1 MSHEPADVRRPSSP
15 LLANPSEYRNT
26 SCESHDFQMFWRSR
40 FATEGDLACG
50 PDPVLV
56 MTRAGDTDAD
66 LLSLHLASR
75 NIPMYRVNSDNLP
88 QQEAVLQLG
97 SGAVRIDGTAFS
109 PRSLWVRYFD
119 TAAMPRTGDD
129 EYDLL
134 AQEAW
139 TEFLYALADSF
150 PQATINRGYVA
161 SRHQKLSQLSAA
173 ERCGFRVPATE
184 LRTLDGGRGC
194 SRALLKAPGS
204 HFVEASPG
212 RRRLLSPVLVEA
224 GGAQCAIPVLVQP
237 LLEFDD
243 EIRVYVIGHTIKAF
257 SVPRRG
263 GWDGA
268 EAREAIKEVDLPS
281 ETCHSLRYLMDRLEL
296 DAAAVDLLRVGR
308 DFYFLEANAT
318 FDWSWCERPTGSRA
332 VTQALIELL
341 TREGAE

>member
-1 MSHEPADVRRPSSP
+1 MSQEPADVRPPASP
-15 LLANPSEYRNT
+15 LLANPPEYRNT
-26 SCESHDFQMFWRSR
+26 SGESHDFQMLWRSR
-40 FATEGDLACG
+40 FATERDPACG
-50 PDPVLV
+50 SEPVLV

-75 NIPMYRVNSDNLP
+75 NIPMYRINSDNLP

-97 SGAVRIDGTAFS
+97 SGVVRIDGTAFS

-119 TAAMPRTGDD
+119 TAAMPRTGHDD
-129 EYDLL
+129 YDRL
-134 AQEAW
+134 AQDAW

-150 PQATINRGYVA
+150 PQATINRGYIA
-161 SRHQKLSQLSAA
+161 SRHQKMAQLSAA

-184 LRTLDGGRGC
+184 LRTLDVGRGC
-194 SRALLKAPGS
+194 GRTLLKAPGS
-204 HFVEASPG
+204 HFVEATPG

-237 LLEFDD
+237 LLEFDV
-243 EIRVYVIGHTIKAF
+243 EIRVYVIGHAIKAF
-257 SVPRRG
+257 SVPPRG

-268 EAREAIKEVDLPS
+268 ERREEIKEVDLPP
-281 ETCHSLRYLMDRLEL
+281 ETRRSLRYLMDRLEL
-296 DAAAVDLLRVGR
+296 EVAAVDLLRVGH

-318 FDWSWCERPTGSRA
+318 FDWSWCERPTGSKA